1 MGKCRLFVACSM
13 IGHLYFSGTW
23 FDVAPRTNTKK
34 TCVGNIVRYVGLCV
48 GNMITIV
55 GSIASQQNGGGGPI
69 DHFNKHENS
78 QFDKEQASYELYEV
92 YEESSY
98 GLNLDLLTIL

>member
-55 GSIASQQNGGGGPI
+55 GSIASQQNGGG
-69 DHFNKHENS
+69 D
-78 QFDKEQASYELYEV
+78 Q
-92 YEESSY
+92 
-98 GLNLDLLTIL
+98 LTILTSTRILSLIKNKLHMSSMRFTRKVATASIWIY